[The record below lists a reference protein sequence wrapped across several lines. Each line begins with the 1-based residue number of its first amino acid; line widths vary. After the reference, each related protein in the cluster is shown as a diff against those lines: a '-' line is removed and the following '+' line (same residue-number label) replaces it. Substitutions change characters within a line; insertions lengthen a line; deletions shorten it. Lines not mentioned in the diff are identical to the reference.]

1 MYNYTEDFIKL
12 AYYPRLILFCCCKV
26 DFSVDWSYDMVTF
39 VTLFFFSLEEIK
51 ISKRLIEIE
60 FVIKRFTFK
69 FYFSP
74 INTALQTT
82 AHGVYPGKL
91 LI

>member
-1 MYNYTEDFIKL
+1 MYNYTEDFIEL
-12 AYYPRLILFCCCKV
+12 AYNPHLILFCCCKV

-51 ISKRLIEIE
+51 INKRLIEIE